1 MRNKVT
7 DGSLIDVHLRLVGMT
22 SPKLDT
28 PIRTKLEAALDS
40 CFRNATSRR
49 DVLRFLDAV
58 RIPVLVTDAGHAPS
72 GPRILFVNDALC
84 EMCAYL
90 RDQMLG
96 GTPRMLQ
103 GPATDR
109 ARAEAFR
116 RELEAH
122 GSATV
127 QLTNYRSD
135 GSPYEVL
142 IRAGKLD
149 LGTRLD
155 DQLRVAFETEIDP
168 ITA

>member
-1 MRNKVT
+1 
-7 DGSLIDVHLRLVGMT
+7 MT

-58 RIPVLVTDAGHAPS
+58 RIPVIVTDAGHAPS

-84 EMCAYL
+84 ALCAYR

-109 ARAEAFR
+109 ARARAFR
-116 RELEAH
+116 RDLEAH
-122 GSATV
+122 GRATV
-127 QLTNYRSD
+127 RLTNYRGD
-135 GSPYEVL
+135 GAPYEVL

-155 DQLRVAFETEIDP
+155 DQLRIAFETEVDP
-168 ITA
+168 SAA